1 MMVWTR
7 HISHTAIINF
17 NKKNFVS
24 LCTSPDKIQVT
35 WLSIISGHLT
45 QVSGDNTLGEM
56 TFRQLDRLP
65 SVHHQAQLQ
74 TNSNNIYLLSIIQS
88 HIYIYKLNFT
98 QAQFLKKILF
108 TALEQKRFDIRSLSP
123 TLRNLWLLLVVTA
136 YPHIHFDIHLR
147 QHKKDT
153 VWLFVVLKATEGR
166 KAQKKGI
173 TAYPHIQLFLQ
184 GYSFEVAGYSV
195 ITPLFVV
202 LKSLKTPK

>member
-74 TNSNNIYLLSIIQS
+74 TNSNNIYLLRINT
-88 HIYIYKLNFT
+88 HVHIYKLKFT
-98 QAQFLKKILF
+98 QA
-108 TALEQKRFDIRSLSP
+108 
-123 TLRNLWLLLVVTA
+123 
-136 YPHIHFDIHLR
+136 
-147 QHKKDT
+147 
-153 VWLFVVLKATEGR
+153 
-166 KAQKKGI
+166 
-173 TAYPHIQLFLQ
+173 
-184 GYSFEVAGYSV
+184 
-195 ITPLFVV
+195 
-202 LKSLKTPK
+202 